1 LLVDDLALQK
11 VLVWLGFSE
20 LQAKTYL
27 ALLEMDKASVEAL
40 SKQLGVSRLDVC
52 RVLCGLEELGL
63 VEGFVFSV
71 GGGVGG

>member
-1 LLVDDLALQK
+1 LLVDDLGLQR
-11 VLVWLGFSE
+11 VLVWLGFSV
-20 LQAKTYL
+20 LQARVYV
-27 ALLEMDKASVEAL
+27 ALLGVGVVGVGVL

-71 GGGVGG
+71 GGCVGG